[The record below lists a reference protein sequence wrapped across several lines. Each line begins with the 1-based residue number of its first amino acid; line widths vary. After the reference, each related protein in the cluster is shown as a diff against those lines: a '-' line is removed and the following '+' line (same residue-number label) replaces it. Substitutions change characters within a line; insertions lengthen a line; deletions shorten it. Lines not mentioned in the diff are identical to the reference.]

1 VATKEILITVVFGSS
16 AKRYPFYVLFLFLFL
31 LFLSPLNLLFT
42 PSSIYTFVNLKKKK
56 SICYWVR
63 NELVLTILFINLFYF
78 KCSLLQQALITLC
91 FILS

>member
-16 AKRYPFYVLFLFLFL
+16 AKRYPFYVLFLFL

-42 PSSIYTFVNLKKKK
+42 PSSIYTFVNLKKKKK

-78 KCSLLQQALITLC
+78 KCSLLQ
-91 FILS
+91 